1 MDLMKLL
8 KAKSSHL
15 NMAQTRG
22 ESFANEILSDLKLQ
36 FDNFLRDVSKLEEF
50 RDNNPLIGVTCLFG
64 EIHLEDDFG
73 VFDKAPYLFLRIP
86 GQPGLLLEP
95 GESDLL
101 TLSIATEAR
110 PVQRHWNGSEVSQ
123 VVFVR
128 RSQSLNTYKVLER
141 DTVRDTQNSQT
152 LVGTRF
158 FEHLVEQLVVRL
170 SQP

>member
-15 NMAQTRG
+15 KMAKPQG
-22 ESFANEILSDLKLQ
+22 EAFAQELLSDLKLQ

-50 RDNNPLIGVTCLFG
+50 RNNNPLDGVTCLAG
-64 EIHLEDDFG
+64 DVVLEDDYG
-73 VFDKAPYLFLRIP
+73 VLEKAPYLFLRIP
-86 GQPGLLLEP
+86 GLPGLLLEP
-95 GESDLL
+95 AAEDTL
-101 TLSIATEAR
+101 TLSVATEAR

-128 RSQSLNTYKVLER
+128 RPHSLATFKILER
-141 DTVRDTQNSQT
+141 DTVRDTLSSQT
-152 LVGTRF
+152 FVGTRF
-158 FEHLVEQLVVRL
+158 FEHLVERLVLRL